1 MELGI
6 LFDSWNSISLVC
18 GQTIKYCFFTM
29 KYLRFIARRRSTPWC
44 IMDQECDVHN
54 VCVYKS
60 TDAQARLS
68 KDRQWVKA
76 RLRRQY
82 F

>member
-1 MELGI
+1 
-6 LFDSWNSISLVC
+6 
-18 GQTIKYCFFTM
+18 M